1 MERFLITKLW
11 PIDRNHITTWK
22 VSIFG
27 VFLVRI
33 FRHGECHIRSFSAQN
48 IPIFELNT
56 EKYRVSLQI
65 QSECEKIRS
74 YKTPNTV
81 TFHVVHHHHTVI
93 INTWPI
99 LCHRSL
105 SIPHENIRKPLIFLI
120 FLGGRE
126 RIVAWNGLIWFKL
139 IVKVLLWQR
148 IEYVLLSDGFKGGHG
163 GMTPG
168 LALLLA
174 RRGPA
179 LKTKIKNWK

>member
-1 MERFLITKLW
+1 MES
-11 PIDRNHITTWK
+11 
-22 VSIFG
+22 V
-27 VFLVRI
+27 
-33 FRHGECHIRSFSAQN
+33 HIRSFSAQN
-48 IPIFELNT
+48 IPIFGLNT

-99 LCHRSL
+99 LCHWSL
-105 SIPHENIRKPLIFLI
+105 SIPHENIRKLLIFLI

-126 RIVAWNGLIWFKL
+126 RLVAWNGLIWFKL

-148 IEYVLLSDGFKGGHG
+148 IGYLLLTDDFKGGHG

>member
-27 VFLVRI
+27 DFLVRI
-33 FRHGECHIRSFSAQN
+33 FPHGDFSAQN
-48 IPIFELNT
+48 IPIFGLNT

-74 YKTPNTV
+74 YKTPNMV
-81 TFHVVHHHHTVI
+81 TFYVVHHHHTVI

-99 LCHRSL
+99 LCLWSL

-120 FLGGRE
+120 FLEGRE
-126 RIVAWNGLIWFKL
+126 WLVAWKGLIWFKL

-148 IEYVLLSDGFKGGHG
+148 IEYLLLTDGFKGGHG